1 MNTRV
6 EDIDRELPPIEASNV
21 LATISKAEIDQQIA
35 TAHAF
40 PRSIKQFRAEA
51 LSMVTL
57 NERIAEECIY
67 AIPRDG
73 KTIEGP
79 SARFAEII
87 LSAWGNCRAGARTI
101 SDEGDFVT
109 AQGAFHDLERNVNIS
124 YETRRRI
131 TNKAGKR
138 YSPDMIS
145 VTANA
150 ACSIALRNAILKGI
164 PKAFWT
170 DMYEDARKV
179 VMGDVK
185 TIANRRA
192 DAIAHLQ
199 KFGIT
204 VEQICETLGVKG
216 IEDIG
221 QEQLVALRGIA
232 TAIKDGD
239 TTPEQAFAQTLKVA
253 TPHVPAAT
261 KAAPV
266 VHVDAGGKVTTVE
279 GGTQDGEPMILAA
292 QLKILRKMI
301 EQSVAEFGLSELE
314 VCKRMGVD
322 KLESLT
328 RNGYIAAV
336 ELLSTSNTGK

>member
-1 MNTRV
+1 MNTTT
-6 EDIDRELPPIEASNV
+6 EDTEREMPVIESNV
-21 LATISKAEIDQQIA
+21 LATISKAEIDQQIS
-35 TAHAF
+35 TARAY

-87 LSAWGNCRAGARTI
+87 VSAWGNCRAGARVVGE
-101 SDEGDFVT
+101 DDDFVT
-109 AQGAFHDLERNVNIS
+109 AQGAFHDLERNVHIA
-124 YETRRRI
+124 YDVRRRI
-131 TNKAGKR
+131 TNKRGQR
-138 YSPDMIS
+138 FSPDMIS

-192 DAIAHLQ
+192 DAVAHLQ
-199 KFGIT
+199 KFGVT
-204 VEQICETLGVKG
+204 PEQICETLGVKG
-216 IEDIG
+216 LEDIG
-221 QEQLVALRGIA
+221 QEQLLTLRGIA

-239 TTPEQAFAQTLKVA
+239 TTPEQAFAQGPKVVVPIVPAEMPTQGPVVYVAADGKVA
-253 TPHVPAAT
+253 TSQT
-261 KAAPV
+261 
-266 VHVDAGGKVTTVE
+266 
-279 GGTQDGEPMILAA
+279 DGPILAA
-292 QLKILRKMI
+292 QLKILNKML
-301 EQSVAEFGLSELE
+301 EQSVVEGGMDETALCKEFGIENVE
-314 VCKRMGVD
+314 Q
-322 KLESLT
+322 LT
-328 RNGYIAAV
+328 RSGYIHAI
-336 ELLSTSNTGK
+336 EMLSARKDAK